1 LSAGDKLFGRL
12 LGRGSESPPELVR
25 HLPAPAFGLLLRLDN
40 EGRVL
45 SIDGPL
51 RHDLAPQ
58 EAGCELRNL
67 LLLSSRLSVE
77 GVPADWLGQS
87 LDLDF
92 SGPAGQVLHTRA
104 WVQPGNPG
112 WWLQALD
119 IGDLLEHNLRS
130 SLREQLQQV
139 AGQMSEQLRLC
150 SLARLPQVLGE
161 QLQGLSQRWR
171 IPCVALALL
180 DEHQQ
185 QWTVHSQYRAHD
197 APALWQ
203 TGQALGSGLD
213 SLNGMVPLYFSA
225 QQGLSEHGRLQGVMG
240 NADGLLIPFCDDH
253 GVAAWLLAGFYP
265 AHQRAAQLDD
275 RDWLQLAAALAA
287 PLLARLRQQ
296 AHHHQLER
304 LEVLQGLLGTGWWE
318 WTPALDELQLAPQLV
333 QGLGLEASYGV
344 VSLEGWLELFHA
356 ADRQELSSRM
366 YDLQQG
372 KELLLCVRRHA
383 EDPLQAPQWYRLQ
396 GQVLGVGDSLRIIG
410 FMLDISDVK
419 NQEQAAAAAH
429 ARLDNLIA
437 SSPAVIYVQRYV
449 EGALQPVFF
458 SDSLLPLLGWTLAD
472 CADGSLAQWIHPEDR
487 DRYFERTRQLLRE
500 GNVSCRYRLRDKSGA
515 YHWLLDEAR
524 LLRDDLGLPVEA
536 VGLWLDVTEAT
547 LAAEQIEKSE
557 ERYRIL
563 VEDSPAMICRY
574 RPDLIL
580 TFGNKPLAVYL
591 ECSPGQ
597 LPGVDLGNWLSPE
610 QRTAFVRRLSL
621 LTPELPVSTAEISLQ
636 LPGREHAW
644 WVWSDRG
651 VFDEQGRLVEVQA
664 VGRDNTEVRR
674 SQQQLTQSA
683 KMATLGEMATGLAHE
698 INQPLNVMRMAI
710 VNVLK
715 RLGNGDVQIDYLQDK
730 LNRIDAQVQRAAR
743 VVDHMRVFGRRSE
756 IEQAPFNPAQA
767 VEGTLSLLSE
777 GMKGKG
783 VELRVAPIEF
793 EVQVRGFVDQLEQV
807 LINLMVN
814 ARDALLSKREKNRDF
829 EPWIALAAE
838 RDERVVRLFVEDNG
852 GGIDPRLLERIF
864 EPFFTT
870 KPIGIGTGLG
880 LSVSYGIVENMGG
893 RLSVRN
899 GDAGARF
906 CVELPIASDHQVGQ
920 AGLAA
925 GEVAVDGNLPD
936 SDSQPRQ

>member
-1 LSAGDKLFGRL
+1 MNSGEKLFGRL
-12 LGRGSESPPELVR
+12 LGRAGE
-25 HLPAPAFGLLLRLDN
+25 PAPVLLPEPITSSAGLQIQLDG

-45 SIDGPL
+45 SLGGPL
-51 RHDLAPQ
+51 RHGLAALPQGGPYRLRDLLA
-58 EAGCELRNL
+58 
-67 LLLSSRLSVE
+67 LSSRLSVE
-77 GVPADWLGQS
+77 GVPADWLGHS

-92 SGPAGQVLHTRA
+92 NGLAGQVVQTR
-104 WVQPGNPG
+104 G
-112 WWLQALD
+112 WLQSYQGGWLLQALD
-119 IGDLLEHNLRS
+119 IGDLLKHNQVSESREH
-130 SLREQLQQV
+130 LQHF
-139 AGQMSEQLRLC
+139 AAQMSEQLRLC
-150 SLARLPQVLGE
+150 SLARLPQVLAD
-161 QLQGLSQRWR
+161 QLQSFAQRWH

-180 DEHQQ
+180 DEAQQ
-185 QWTVHSQYRAHD
+185 QWQIHSHYRGHD
-197 APALWQ
+197 APTLWHS
-203 TGQALGSGLD
+203 GQALGTGLD
-213 SLNGMVPLYFSA
+213 SLNGMSPLRLGVRD
-225 QQGLSEHGRLQGVMG
+225 GLSEHLRLQGIMG
-240 NADGLLIPFCDDH
+240 NADGFLVPFRDDH
-253 GVAAWLLAGFYP
+253 GVAAWLLCGFYP
-265 AHQRAAQLDD
+265 VQQRAPELTDQ
-275 RDWLQLAAALAA
+275 DWLQLAAALAA
-287 PLLARLRQQ
+287 PLLSRWRQQ
-296 AHHHQLER
+296 RHHLQLER
-304 LEVLQGLLGTGWWE
+304 LDVLQGLLGTGWWE
-318 WTPALDELQLAPQLV
+318 WSPTRDELQLAASLAM
-333 QGLGLEASYGV
+333 GLGLGETASI
-344 VSLEGWLELFHA
+344 VSMDEWLALIHP
-356 ADRQELSSRM
+356 ADRQELASRM
-366 YDLQQG
+366 RDLQQG
-372 KELLLCVRRHA
+372 KDMLLCVRLYQ
-383 EDPLQAPQWYRLQ
+383 EDPAGAARWYRLQ
-396 GQVLGVGDSLRIIG
+396 GQALGAGEAQRIVG

-449 EGALQPVFF
+449 EGALVPVFF

-472 CADGSLAQWIHPEDR
+472 CTQGNLAQWIHPEDR

-500 GNVSCRYRLRDKSGA
+500 GHVSCRYRIKDQGGE

-536 VGLWLDVTEAT
+536 VGLWMDVTEAT
-547 LAAEQIEKSE
+547 QAAERIEKSE

-574 RPDLIL
+574 RPDLTLI
-580 TFGNKPLAVYL
+580 FGNKPLATYL
-591 ECSPGQ
+591 ECTPEQ
-597 LPGVDLGNWLSPE
+597 LPGVNLGSWMSPE
-610 QRTAFVRRLSL
+610 QQAAFVQRLAQ
-621 LTPELPVSTAEISLQ
+621 LTPGQPVSTAEISLQ

-651 VFDEQGRLVEVQA
+651 VFDEQGQLLEVQA

-715 RLGNGDVQIDYLQDK
+715 RLSNGDVQIDYLQDK

-756 IEQAPFNPAQA
+756 IEAAPFNPAQA

-783 VELRVAPIEF
+783 VQLRVPPIEF

-829 EPWIALAAE
+829 EPWISVTAE
-838 RDERVVRLFVEDNG
+838 RDERAVRLIVEDNG

-870 KPIGIGTGLG
+870 KPVGIGTGLG

-893 RLSVRN
+893 RMSVRN
-899 GDAGARF
+899 GEDGARF
-906 CVELPIASDHQVGQ
+906 CVELPVVLDH
-920 AGLAA
+920 
-925 GEVAVDGNLPD
+925 
-936 SDSQPRQ
+936 